1 MAVTLP
7 TKAPGTWR
15 YEDLFDLPD
24 DGRRWEIIDGELYE
38 LPPPNTDHGYAIMNL
53 IALLLPTI
61 TAMGG
66 RFFTAPVGVFFPG
79 ANPVEPDLLVLLPS
93 SVGLVKKRGVE
104 GPPDLAVEVLS
115 PSNRRH
121 DRITKLALYARGGI
135 REYWLVDP
143 EAATVEVLTLA
154 DGEYRRHVLAG
165 GGDAVTSPLF
175 PDLTFSA
182 ATVFAAELP
191 R

>member
-1 MAVTLP
+1 MAVTYP

-38 LPPPNTDHGYAIMNL
+38 LPAPDLAHGGAVMNI
-53 IALLLPTI
+53 IALLLPTVVALGARI
-61 TAMGG
+61 
-66 RFFTAPVGVFFPG
+66 FTAPVDVFFPG
-79 ANPVEPDLLVLLPS
+79 ANPVQPDILLVLPTRLG
-93 SVGLVKKRGVE
+93 VLEKRGVG
-104 GPPDLAVEVLS
+104 GPPDLAVEVVG

-143 EAATVEVLTLA
+143 QAATIEVQTLA
-154 DGEYRRHVLAG
+154 AGEYRRHVLAG
-165 GGDAVTSPLF
+165 DDDAVTSPLF
-175 PDLTFSA
+175 PQLSFSV
-182 ATVFAAELP
+182 ATVFASELP

>member
-38 LPPPNTDHGYAIMNL
+38 LPAANLAHGNAVMNL
-53 IALLLPTI
+53 IALLLP
-61 TAMGG
+61 AMAALGG
-66 RFFTAPVGVFFPG
+66 RIFTAPVDVFFPG
-79 ANPVEPDLLVLLPS
+79 ADPVQPDILLVLPTRLG
-93 SVGLVKKRGVE
+93 VLEERGVE
-104 GPPDLAVEVLS
+104 GPPDLAVEVVS

-121 DRITKLALYARGGI
+121 DRVRKLDLYARGGI

-143 EAATVEVLTLA
+143 EAATVEVLTLIEGA
-154 DGEYRRHVLAG
+154 YRRHVLAAG
-165 GGDAVTSPLF
+165 TDPVTSPLLPELSF
-175 PDLTFSA
+175 PA
-182 ATVFAAELP
+182 AVVFAAELP